1 MIQFIAE
8 HTVDTSLLKGGV
20 CIDVGC
26 LGFDFSN
33 AMHDLGCEVW
43 AFDIQN
49 MNPKHEHIRF
59 ERAAISTSSGIASYN
74 EVSDKQAANIISDG
88 SIEVPRYSLNSAY
101 EQIGKPIDILKLDC
115 EGSEYFIL
123 SDFNFKPIPQ
133 QISVE
138 FHEHCQKDLHN
149 LLFDKCIENLLKYYN
164 PIKMDR
170 YAAHG
175 AGFNYWDC
183 LFVKK

>member
-1 MIQFIAE
+1 MIQCIAE
-8 HTVDTSLLKGGV
+8 HTVDTSLLNGGV

-33 AMHDLGCEVW
+33 AMHDFGCEVY
-43 AFDIQN
+43 AFDIQDLKA
-49 MNPKHEHIRF
+49 PDWIRF
-59 ERAAISTSSGIASYN
+59 SQSAISVVSGTAWYDIN
-74 EVSDKQAANIISDG
+74 NDKQATNIINGGEISVKQ
-88 SIEVPRYSLNSAY
+88 ISLNSIY
-101 EQIGKPIDILKLDC
+101 EMIEEPINILKLDC
-115 EGSEYFIL
+115 EGAEYLIL
-123 SDFNFKPIPQ
+123 SDIHFKPIPQ

-138 FHEHCQKDLHN
+138 FHEHCQKDLHD